1 MGLQPADWSVVIL
14 GRWNRAIL
22 TPNGIAKRLFK
33 LAEAKQVLVAV
44 PLDGV
49 SPYMVRH
56 PTQQIVAMTDEGR
69 LLVQVVKADYKVL
82 GEAMTAGANALTAL
96 PETPVSAAGFNINF
110 RSKEVTPEM
119 AALLVPDSEKRFVD
133 AGFKLVVRTLG
144 RSLEHGSGKLNVTV
158 ASDED
163 GFGLS
168 LNFHRDSEVVDE
180 LKQWLQTPVAQVEE
194 TVNKILDAF
203 GLDIEEVKDD
213 ANPE

>member
-69 LLVQVVKADYKVL
+69 LLVQVVRADYKVL
-82 GEAMTAGANALTAL
+82 GEAMTAGANWLVIGR
-96 PETPVSAAGFNINF
+96 PICAAENPRAAAEQIL
-110 RSKEVTPEM
+110 KEIAE
-119 AALLVPDSEKRFVD
+119 
-133 AGFKLVVRTLG
+133 
-144 RSLEHGSGKLNVTV
+144 
-158 ASDED
+158 
-163 GFGLS
+163 
-168 LNFHRDSEVVDE
+168 
-180 LKQWLQTPVAQVEE
+180 
-194 TVNKILDAF
+194 
-203 GLDIEEVKDD
+203 
-213 ANPE
+213 